1 MTDKLPKPNYE
12 SKLQR
17 HASQSRSVHITHSHS
32 TKTTPTNHK
41 SHHNYGIVQ
50 SVLDQGRKYK
60 NSSPDREIH
69 HHHGKK
75 KSPQK
80 KQPPG
85 ITPKLNSSK
94 SKFVAA
100 EILSK
105 KNLMRPTSSR
115 VGYFLPEKQH
125 MDMSNEQSNIGS
137 YLPILERPSNND

>member
-1 MTDKLPKPNYE
+1 M
-12 SKLQR
+12 
-17 HASQSRSVHITHSHS
+17 
-32 TKTTPTNHK
+32 
-41 SHHNYGIVQ
+41 Q
-50 SVLDQGRKYK
+50 SVLEQGRKLK
-60 NSSPDREIH
+60 NQSPEGQIH
-69 HHHGKK
+69 PHHGKK

-115 VGYFLPEKQH
+115 VGYFLPEKH
-125 MDMSNEQSNIGS
+125 HVDMSVEQSNMGS
-137 YLPILERPSNND
+137 YLPQLESPNINDS